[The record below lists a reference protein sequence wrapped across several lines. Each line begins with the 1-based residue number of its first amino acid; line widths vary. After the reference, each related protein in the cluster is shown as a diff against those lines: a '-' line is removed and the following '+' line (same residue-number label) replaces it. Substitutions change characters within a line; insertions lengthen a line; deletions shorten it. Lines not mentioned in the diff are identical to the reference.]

1 MIADIY
7 LERAAILTP
16 IAPSTQGLVANYG
29 ASDRALLDA
38 LFGRI
43 PAEGKLP
50 MELPSS
56 MDEVLASYPDV
67 ASDTPSPLFAVGH
80 GLSCSDAQRPVNAV

>member
-1 MIADIY
+1 
-7 LERAAILTP
+7 
-16 IAPSTQGLVANYG
+16 
-29 ASDRALLDA
+29 
-38 LFGRI
+38 
-43 PAEGKLP
+43 

-67 ASDTPSPLFAVGH
+67 ASDTPNPLFAVGH